1 MRFHLYEIASIS
13 KFIDI
18 KQMSGC
24 QEMVGVKGEL
34 GEIRMG
40 PGCLGDDANVP
51 ELDSGDGF
59 SIP

>member
-1 MRFHLYEIASIS
+1 
-13 KFIDI
+13 
-18 KQMSGC
+18 MSGC

-34 GEIRMG
+34 GEISMG
-40 PGCLGDDANVP
+40 PGCLGDDANVL

>member
-1 MRFHLYEIASIS
+1 
-13 KFIDI
+13 
-18 KQMSGC
+18 MSGC

-40 PGCLGDDANVP
+40 PGCLGDDANVL